1 MITLPAPIPG
11 LERPFPREEGELR
24 CGAHPLSEL
33 ADRFGTP
40 LYVYDAGYLE
50 DRYRA
55 FTGAFDGVD
64 LLVAYSVKAN
74 GNLALLARLAELG
87 AGADIVSG
95 GELFRARKAG
105 IPPERIVFSGVG
117 KTREEMEFG
126 LREGIYAFNVESTD
140 ELFVL
145 EDVARAHGAS
155 APVGIRINPD
165 ILAQTPH
172 EYTRTGH
179 KRSKFGV
186 PPDTALDLYR
196 WAADRPTVKLLG
208 IDVHI
213 GSQIVDPRPYGRAL
227 EGVLEMVDG
236 LEREGISL
244 EYVDLGGGFGVS
256 YGDAPAMML
265 DELAPRITQP
275 LEGRDLRL
283 VLEPGRY
290 IVGQAGVLLAR
301 VLYVKTS
308 RGRTFVVTD
317 SGMTDLIRPSHY
329 GGYHEIE
336 PVGTRAGSEERR
348 VDVVGPICETGD
360 FLGLDV
366 ELALPEA
373 GDLLAVRTVGAYGF
387 TMASNYNARLRP
399 AEVMVDGPDVR
410 VVRRREELEDL
421 IRGEELPE

>member
-11 LERPFPREEGELR
+11 LDRPFPRENGELS
-24 CGAHPLSEL
+24 CGGHPLSEL
-33 ADRFGTP
+33 ADEFGTP
-40 LYVYDAGYLE
+40 LYVYDARYLE
-50 DRYRA
+50 ERYRG
-55 FTGAFDGVD
+55 FSDAFDGVD
-64 LLVAYSVKAN
+64 FLVAYSVKAN
-74 GNLALLARLAELG
+74 GNLALLARLAALG

-117 KTREEMEFG
+117 KTREELEAG
-126 LREGIYAFNVESTD
+126 LREGIYAFNVESTA
-140 ELFVL
+140 ELSLL
-145 EDVARAHGAS
+145 EEVAGSHGVA

-179 KRSKFGV
+179 KRSKFGI

-196 WAADRPTVKLLG
+196 WAADRPHVELRG
-208 IDVHI
+208 IDVHL
-213 GSQIVDPRPYGRAL
+213 GSQIVDPRPYARAL
-227 EGVLEMVDG
+227 ETILEMVEG
-236 LEREGISL
+236 LEAEGIAL
-244 EYVDLGGGFGVS
+244 EFVDLGGGFGVS

-265 DELAPRITQP
+265 DELAKRIVPP
-275 LEGRDLRL
+275 LEGRGLRL
-283 VLEPGRY
+283 ILEPGRY

-301 VLYVKTS
+301 VLHVKTS

-336 PVGTRAGSEERR
+336 PVRTRSGSEERR

-366 ELALPEA
+366 ELPVPEP

-399 AEVMVDGPDVR
+399 AEVMVDGDDVR

-421 IRGEELPE
+421 IRGEEIP